1 MKKNIIQKTL
11 YVCLVLFVI
20 NIISCETDYF
30 EPEPD
35 NIITSNDINFQVTF
49 DRDLEKTI
57 YPSIILGTSN
67 YLNSKNRNI
76 ELFEYSMINPNLNGE
91 LKVVLSQTNI
101 NHETVFQESLY
112 ENCQYY
118 SFFPSIN
125 WDYEYL
131 KYLNQ
136 SGTIDLPF
144 KIYIDGQ
151 IIDNKNLRL
160 NYRSVNECVYGI
172 IKEDGS
178 YIDMNWM
185 FAAYVNEEHP
195 KIDLLL
201 SEVLQN
207 NFINAFIGYQ
217 GDTYD
222 VLEQIWAIWYTLQ
235 LKNVKYSS
243 ITNTSNP
250 SQKIFSQHVRF
261 FEEVY
266 NNSQANCVDG
276 SVFLS
281 SILKK
286 IGIYPFLILIPG
298 HMYMGFFGDS
308 NKSSIYLLETTAI
321 GEVNYN
327 EIYEDATYVY
337 NLGKYRH
344 LISDDIYEKYFD
356 GLCALEDVKINISRN
371 SFGYAVIHNVEKY
384 NGYLSKINDPSNHE
398 YQVLDI
404 EKLRKIVQPIG
415 R

>member
-1 MKKNIIQKTL
+1 MI
-11 YVCLVLFVI
+11 LVTVS
-20 NIISCETDYF
+20 NISCETDYF
-30 EPEPD
+30 DLEPD
-35 NIITSNDINFQVTF
+35 NTITANDINFSVTF

-67 YLNSKNRNI
+67 YLNSQNKNFNF
-76 ELFEYSMINPNLNGE
+76 FEYSLINPNLDCE
-91 LKVVLSQTNI
+91 LMVLLSQTNI
-101 NHETVFQESLY
+101 NHETIFQESLY
-112 ENCQYY
+112 ENNQYY

-125 WDYEYL
+125 WNYENL

-136 SGTIDLPF
+136 PGTIDLSF

-151 IIDNKNLRL
+151 NIDNKNLRL

-178 YIDMNWM
+178 YIDMKWM
-185 FAAYVNEEHP
+185 FAAYVNEEQP

-207 NFINAFIGYQ
+207 NLLNAFIGYQ
-217 GDTYD
+217 GSVYD
-222 VLEQIWAIWYTLQ
+222 VLDQVWAIWYTLQ
-235 LKNVKYSS
+235 LKNVKYSN

-266 NNSQANCVDG
+266 NYNQANCVDG
-276 SVFLS
+276 SVFLC

-308 NKSSIYLLETTAI
+308 IRSSFYLLETTEI
-321 GEVNYN
+321 GKVNYN

-337 NLGKYRH
+337 NLSKYRH

-356 GLCALEDVKINISRN
+356 GLCTLEEVKTNISLN
-371 SFGYAVIHNVEKY
+371 SFGNAVIRNMEDF
-384 NGYLSKINDPSNHE
+384 NSYLSKLTDQSNHA
-398 YQVLDI
+398 YQILDI
-404 EKLRKIVQPIG
+404 EELRQFVQPIG